1 MPKKGATIRARIL
14 GWTVGSESQ
23 ERPHTRTCGA
33 AGTEKGVA
41 WAQRGRSWAIPRTR
55 PLEIVRQSSR
65 RTGLMPRQRT
75 HHSRITY
82 VFPDDFPHRLE
93 RFKEESGLSWAEV
106 ARRLGISPLNMG
118 RWKAGMRPN
127 LRHQVALL
135 ELADQLDLGHLLTDG
150 DAAWDGRPVREQLR
164 LCEGSQA
171 HRAAPAQ
178 EPKGEDGTSV
188 KRRIRDWNARGP
200 HTWAQRGRTPDCIV
214 RPGELNR
221 MLHYG
226 DNWESSI

>member
-33 AGTEKGVA
+33 AGTEKGAA
-41 WAQRGRSWAIPRTR
+41 WTADRGRSRAIPRTR
-55 PLEIVRQSSR
+55 PLERVRQSSR
-65 RTGLMPRQRT
+65 RTGSMPRQRT

-82 VFPDDFPHRLE
+82 VFPHRLE

-106 ARRLGISPLNMG
+106 ARRPGISPLNMR

-135 ELADQLDLGHLLTDG
+135 ELADQLGP
-150 DAAWDGRPVREQLR
+150 RPPADRLETRHGTAGPSGSNCGSARVRR
-164 LCEGSQA
+164 PTA
-171 HRAAPAQ
+171 PAPAQ

-188 KRRIRDWNARGP
+188 KRPIRD
-200 HTWAQRGRTPDCIV
+200 
-214 RPGELNR
+214 
-221 MLHYG
+221 
-226 DNWESSI
+226 